1 MLREQLKI
9 VDSTVGSL
17 MKKPS
22 DSDYIQRVR
31 VSISNQRKPPVNYS
45 IIQIIN
51 ALQFLRYGIVFP
63 LVPLIAERLG
73 ASPSMIGVVVGMFSL
88 FSLFLAI
95 PMGSMVD
102 RFGVKRILA
111 VGVCCNIA
119 SAAVLL
125 VADTVTELIL
135 AQVTFGLA
143 FLLQVIACQ
152 AYISNLQI
160 RSNVEKGFG
169 QITFGSAIGQSLGP
183 IAGGLLVVHS
193 GYRAAFTISLVISL
207 LGLAVLRLKG
217 DQLAARNIARRPII
231 PELRQVVRLIV
242 EPKIVYVLIFS
253 FAVVFAA
260 NLRSS
265 FLPVFLRTQS
275 MNEAGIGL
283 ILAFLML
290 TATLVRF
297 FFARLCAIFDR
308 KPIILLSAAVVGL
321 GTLIIPVLPS
331 ITGAGFAVLLI
342 GLGFGVAQ
350 PLSMLMLSEF
360 KTPGSAGLIMG
371 LWFTVTTLA
380 TLVSP
385 VVSGQIVKLFGI
397 EYAFYAASVIVLIVV
412 ILIIFRFK

>member
-1 MLREQLKI
+1 
-9 VDSTVGSL
+9 
-17 MKKPS
+17 
-22 DSDYIQRVR
+22 
-31 VSISNQRKPPVNYS
+31 VNYS

-51 ALQFLRYGIVFP
+51 AVLFFRFGIVFP

-73 ASPSMIGVVVGMFSL
+73 AKPSMIGVVVGMFSL
-88 FSLFLAI
+88 LSLFLAI

-119 SAAVLL
+119 SAVVLL

-135 AQVTFGLA
+135 AQVTFGLS
-143 FLLQVIACQ
+143 FLLHVVGCQ

-169 QITFGSAIGQSLGP
+169 QLSFVAAIGQSLGP
-183 IAGGLLVVHS
+183 VAGGLLVVHS

-207 LGLAVLRLKG
+207 LGLVVLRLKD
-217 DQLAARNIARRPII
+217 DQLAARNIARQSII

-242 EPKIVYVLIFS
+242 EPKIRYVLIFA
-253 FAVVFAA
+253 FAVIFAV

-275 MNEAGIGL
+275 MTEAGIGL
-283 ILAFLML
+283 IIAFLAL
-290 TATLVRF
+290 IATLVRF

-308 KPIILLSAAVVGL
+308 KPIILLSTAVVGL

-331 ITGAGFAVLLI
+331 ITGVGFAVLLI

-350 PLSMLMLSEF
+350 PLSMLMLSELRP
-360 KTPGSAGLIMG
+360 PGSAGLIMG
-371 LWFTVTTLA
+371 LRFTVITLA

-385 VVSGQIVKLFGI
+385 VVSGQIVKLLGI
-397 EYAFYAASVIVLIVV
+397 EYAFYAASVIVLAVG

>member
-1 MLREQLKI
+1 
-9 VDSTVGSL
+9 
-17 MKKPS
+17 
-22 DSDYIQRVR
+22 
-31 VSISNQRKPPVNYS
+31 VNYS
-45 IIQIIN
+45 IIQIIS
-51 ALQFLRYGIVFP
+51 AVQFLRFGIVFP
-63 LVPLIAERLG
+63 LVPLITERLG
-73 ASPSMIGVVVGMFSL
+73 AKPSMIGVVVGMFSL

-111 VGVCCNIA
+111 VGVCFNIA
-119 SAAVLL
+119 SAVVLL

-135 AQVTFGLA
+135 SQVTLGLA
-143 FLLQVIACQ
+143 FLLHVVGCQ

-169 QITFGSAIGQSLGP
+169 QLTLGAAIGQTLGP
-183 IAGGLLVVHS
+183 VAGGLLVVHS

-207 LGLAVLRLKG
+207 IGLAALRLKD
-217 DQLAARNIARRPII
+217 DQLAAKNIAHRSIT

-242 EPKIVYVLIFS
+242 KPRIVYVLIFS
-253 FAVVFAA
+253 FAVMFAV

-265 FLPVFLRTQS
+265 FLPIFLRTQS
-275 MNEAGIGL
+275 MSEAGIGL
-283 ILAFLML
+283 IIAFLSL

-297 FFARLCAIFDR
+297 FFARLCTIFDR
-308 KPIILLSAAVVGL
+308 KPIILLSTAVVGL

-331 ITGAGFAVLLI
+331 ITGVGFAVLLI

-350 PLSMLMLSEF
+350 PLSMLMLSELRP
-360 KTPGSAGLIMG
+360 PGTAGLTMG
-371 LWFTVTTLA
+371 LRFTVIILA

-385 VVSGQIVKLFGI
+385 VVSGQIVKLLGI
-397 EYAFYAASVIVLIVV
+397 EYAFYAASVIVLAVG